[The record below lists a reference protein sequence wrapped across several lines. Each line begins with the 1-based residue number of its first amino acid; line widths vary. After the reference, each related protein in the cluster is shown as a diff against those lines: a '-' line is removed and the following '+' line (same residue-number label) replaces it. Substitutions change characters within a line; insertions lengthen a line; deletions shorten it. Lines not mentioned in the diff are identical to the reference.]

1 MCRGVLDAYFLQH
14 VHGNEGCM
22 CVCVFTSDIINYLQ
36 STLKALNFAFQERFP
51 AFLQLL
57 HLSSLSSRGH
67 QHTDN
72 SPFHCYNAVPCEY
85 NMYVHTVPAH
95 TFFAHLSPSADDRC
109 LLFSILR
116 MDMFL
121 WAFSHI

>member
-22 CVCVFTSDIINYLQ
+22 CVRVFTSDIINYLQ

-95 TFFAHLSPSADDRC
+95 TFFAHC
-109 LLFSILR
+109 LHLLMTDVCSL
-116 MDMFL
+116 
-121 WAFSHI
+121 AF